1 MDEEELTNL
10 LDILETGLNQV
21 GLSSLVDQGRISAV
35 EGRIEELTAGEVIQ
49 LRREWARQRRGRAAQ
64 LKVGDVRTRPLR
76 AGERL
81 AELLDLVEAAVG
93 GSYAIETHLR
103 DDIKT
108 ALTDDEH
115 AWNGEIVF
123 VDPPE
128 SAPTGGSQAEWAL
141 PDQPALQQRAA
152 AVREVILSISQLRN
166 QADLPRSERL
176 HSTAVPDDGDK
187 NLPMPGDWS

>member
-1 MDEEELTNL
+1 MNEEELANL
-10 LDILETGLNQV
+10 LNTLEEGLNRV
-21 GLSSLVDQGRISAV
+21 GLSSLVDQERISAV

-49 LRREWARQRRGRAAQ
+49 LRREWARQRRGQAAH

-93 GSYAIETHLR
+93 GSYAIEMHLR

-108 ALTDDEH
+108 ALDDDEH
-115 AWNGEIVF
+115 NWNGEIVF
-123 VDPPE
+123 ADPPE
-128 SAPTGGSQAEWAL
+128 SAPTGVSRAEWTL
-141 PDQPALQQRAA
+141 PDQSGLQERTA
-152 AVREVILSISQLRN
+152 AVREVILLINQLRN

-176 HSTAVPDDGDK
+176 HSTAMADDGGSS
-187 NLPMPGDWS
+187 LPIPGDWS